1 MKKKAAEDASEGRLP
16 FTAHLIELR
25 SRLVKSLIAVIIGFC
40 VAYTYS
46 QQLFEFI
53 IMPLKEGMPP
63 GGVITMLEVTE
74 GFMTLLKVA
83 LWGGMLLACP
93 VIFYQLWSFISPG
106 LQIKEKRYVV
116 PFVIVST
123 AFFTA
128 GAAFCYFIAMPFAL
142 KFLLAIAGPM
152 IQPSISVGKYLG
164 FALNFMLAFGCIFE
178 MPVLVFVLSK
188 VGLINYK
195 MLIKWHGMAIIGI
208 TITAA
213 LLTPTPDAFSMLIMG
228 VPLYF
233 LYLFSIVVAWVFGK
247 RGSQLDKEEEEVE
260 E

>member
-1 MKKKAAEDASEGRLP
+1 
-16 FTAHLIELR
+16 
-25 SRLVKSLIAVIIGFC
+25 
-40 VAYTYS
+40 
-46 QQLFEFI
+46 
-53 IMPLKEGMPP
+53 
-63 GGVITMLEVTE
+63 MLEVTE

-83 LWGGMLLACP
+83 LWGGILLACP

-106 LQIKEKRYVV
+106 LQIKEKKYVV
-116 PFVIVST
+116 PFVLVST

-128 GAAFCYFIAMPFAL
+128 GAAFCYFVAMPFAL

-152 IQPSISVGKYLG
+152 IQPNISVGKYLG

-178 MPVLVFVLSK
+178 LPVLVFVLAK
-188 VGLINYK
+188 VGLVTYR
-195 MLIKWHGMAIIGI
+195 MLIKWHGMAIIAI
-208 TITAA
+208 TIAAA